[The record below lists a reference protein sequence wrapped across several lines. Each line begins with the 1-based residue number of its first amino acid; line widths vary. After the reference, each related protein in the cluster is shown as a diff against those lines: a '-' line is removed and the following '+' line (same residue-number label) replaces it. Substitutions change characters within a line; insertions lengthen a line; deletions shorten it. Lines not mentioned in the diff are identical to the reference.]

1 MNDEKRHKE
10 VPVTA
15 GVMTPPVWPELGQ
28 ISILHESVPCANFS
42 KPKRYVIP
50 PLDEKVEAMKG
61 EILLD
66 VLAGKVPKEVKSFSE
81 LHNFVDANE
90 YGGFCEDGMQSAM
103 IEHFGGR
110 DENEGMPD
118 DMMHYLNSAQNMIH
132 QWIAGGGIVSQL
144 PLFKVRIENGEFWT
158 DEEDGVRTDV
168 EFHSIKDAVSDSVT
182 FLKDSTEAG
191 LDYTARDIEIVAL
204 NGNDIVKVYAL
215 DSLPEILDRGDAA
228 EFGLISVE
236 DRNFIED
243 ALAQATQGMRP

>member
-1 MNDEKRHKE
+1 MTREAIMNQEPIV
-10 VPVTA
+10 VP
-15 GVMTPPVWPELGQ
+15 
-28 ISILHESVPCANFS
+28 S
-42 KPKRYVIP
+42 
-50 PLDEKVEAMKG
+50 LDETIRRMKA
-61 EILLD
+61 EILSD
-66 VLAGKVPKEVKSFSE
+66 VQSGRVSKNVKSFSE

-90 YGGFCEDGMQSAM
+90 YGGFCEDGMLSAM

-118 DMMHYLNSAQNMIH
+118 DMMHYLNSAQDMIH
-132 QWIAGGGIVSQL
+132 QWIVAGGIVSQL

-158 DEEDGVRTDV
+158 DEEDGVKTDV

-204 NGNDIVKVYAL
+204 NGNDIARVYTL
-215 DSLPEILDRGDAA
+215 ESFPEILDRGDAA
-228 EFGLISVE
+228 ELGAISVE

-243 ALAQATQGMRP
+243 AIAQTMMDRAPRP